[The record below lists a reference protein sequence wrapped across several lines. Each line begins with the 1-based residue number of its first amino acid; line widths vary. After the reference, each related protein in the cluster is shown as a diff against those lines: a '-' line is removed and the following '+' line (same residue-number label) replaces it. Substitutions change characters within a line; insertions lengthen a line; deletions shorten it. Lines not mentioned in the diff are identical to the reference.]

1 MQSLRP
7 SLGSLPL
14 LSLSEELF
22 QSAMDF
28 LRVDVC
34 FQKSPQESS
43 RSRSFGGP
51 LARLGVDSRREVLKR
66 LVRPADFPELVG
78 DLSQQLLGGAAPIVL
93 DIGQM
98 SGGDIE
104 IRRESAQGES
114 RMQPEPANL
123 LAEVGWGQG
132 ARP

>member
-1 MQSLRP
+1 
-7 SLGSLPL
+7 
-14 LSLSEELF
+14 
-22 QSAMDF
+22 MDF